1 MSDGLRPDSSIV
13 RPCLLAWS
21 TLLRGRNRKSEEVQ
35 RCALTTCS
43 GVLTCTRAVPLD
55 STIPGSLTDATWEY
69 AEAVEGN
76 KLSGFNAAAADAL
89 LPTAS
94 PYSAE

>member
-1 MSDGLRPDSSIV
+1 VSDGLRPDSSIV

-43 GVLTCTRAVPLD
+43 GALTCTRAVPLD
-55 STIPGSLTDATWEY
+55 SIPGSLMDATWEY

-76 KLSGFNAAAADAL
+76 KLSFNAAAADAL